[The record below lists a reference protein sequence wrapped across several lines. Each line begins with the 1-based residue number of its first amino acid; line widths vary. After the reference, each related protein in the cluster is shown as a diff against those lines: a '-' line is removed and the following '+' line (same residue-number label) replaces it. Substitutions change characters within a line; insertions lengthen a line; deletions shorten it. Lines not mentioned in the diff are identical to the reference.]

1 MYQLA
6 EKKPVSWILE
16 TKSQQVEALRA
27 CLLFVQQ
34 DNTIC
39 YMYRKNMLAI
49 TVTLAFIRLGILA
62 MIPTLLLYFLA
73 FTELKNLL

>member
-6 EKKPVSWILE
+6 EIPEFWKQKANRWKLYEHVCYLY
-16 TKSQQVEALRA
+16 
-27 CLLFVQQ
+27 
-34 DNTIC
+34 NTIC
-39 YMYRKNMLAI
+39 FMYRKNMLAI